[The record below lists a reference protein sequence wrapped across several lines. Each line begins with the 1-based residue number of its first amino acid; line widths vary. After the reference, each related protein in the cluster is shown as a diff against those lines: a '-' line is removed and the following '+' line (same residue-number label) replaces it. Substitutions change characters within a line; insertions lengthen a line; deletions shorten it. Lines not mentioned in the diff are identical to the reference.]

1 MQKFAFKWFKNL
13 FPPFL
18 GFFLIYYSYI
28 NTTAENKNT
37 IYSSIL
43 NADYFFVLISV
54 FLGFLSHFIR
64 ALRWKN
70 MLSPIGHNIKFR
82 NSLMCVFIAFLSNLG
97 FPRSGEILRSSSI
110 SFYEK
115 IPFEK
120 SFGTLITERII
131 DACLLG
137 LIIVYGSLISASISL
152 SEFSN
157 SYFLIFGVLFVSIFL
172 ITKINLNPRISKI
185 VKGLKKGVMSV
196 SKIKNK
202 TIFTLHTLLIWV
214 CYFLMFYLVKFSINE
229 TMNLE
234 FEALIL
240 AFIAGAIT
248 MSLTNG
254 GIGAYPLAIAAV
266 ISQYDVSYENALAL
280 GWIVWSAQTLMIVFF
295 GILSFIFLPILNK

>member
-1 MQKFAFKWFKNL
+1 
-13 FPPFL
+13 
-18 GFFLIYYSYI
+18 
-28 NTTAENKNT
+28 
-37 IYSSIL
+37 
-43 NADYFFVLISV
+43 
-54 FLGFLSHFIR
+54 
-64 ALRWKN
+64 
-70 MLSPIGHNIKFR
+70 
-82 NSLMCVFIAFLSNLG
+82 
-97 FPRSGEILRSSSI
+97 
-110 SFYEK
+110 
-115 IPFEK
+115 
-120 SFGTLITERII
+120 
-131 DACLLG
+131 
-137 LIIVYGSLISASISL
+137 
-152 SEFSN
+152 
-157 SYFLIFGVLFVSIFL
+157 
-172 ITKINLNPRISKI
+172 
-185 VKGLKKGVMSV
+185 MSV

>member
-28 NTTAENKNT
+28 NTSSENKNT
-37 IYSSIL
+37 IYSSIV

-70 MLSPIGHNIKFR
+70 MLSPIGYNIKFR
-82 NSLMCVFIAFLSNLG
+82 NSLMCIFIAFLSNLG

-120 SFGTLITERII
+120 SFGTIITERII

-157 SYFLIFGVLFVSIFL
+157 AYFLIFGVLFVSIFL

>member
-1 MQKFAFKWFKNL
+1 MLKIAFKWFKNL

-18 GFFLIYYSYI
+18 GFFLIYYSYS
-28 NTTAENKNT
+28 NTTLDDRKT

-43 NADYFFVLISV
+43 DANYFFVFLSIC
-54 FLGFLSHFIR
+54 LGFFSHFIR

-70 MLSPIGHNIKFR
+70 MLSPMGYKIKFH

-110 SFYEK
+110 SYYEK
-115 IPFEK
+115 IPIEK
-120 SFGTLITERII
+120 SFGTIITERII
-131 DACLLG
+131 DVCILS
-137 LIIVYGSLISASISL
+137 LIIVYGSLISSNISL
-152 SEFSN
+152 SEL
-157 SYFLIFGVLFVSIFL
+157 SYSYLLIFILLFITIFL
-172 ITKINLNPRISKI
+172 ITKIKLNTKI
-185 VKGLKKGVMSV
+185 IAIIKGLKKGITSI

-202 TIFTLHTLLIWV
+202 PLFVLHTFLIWT
-214 CYFLMFYLVKFSINE
+214 CYFLMFYFVKFSINE
-229 TMNLE
+229 TVQLE

-254 GIGAYPLAIAAV
+254 GIGAYPIAIAVV
-266 ISQYDVSYENALAL
+266 ISQYNVSYENALAL
-280 GWIVWSAQTLMIVFF
+280 GWIVWSAQTLMIIFF

>member
-37 IYSSIL
+37 IYSSIV

-70 MLSPIGHNIKFR
+70 MLSAIGHNIKFQ

-137 LIIVYGSLISASISL
+137 LIIVYGSLISVSISL
-152 SEFSN
+152 SEFSYA
-157 SYFLIFGVLFVSIFL
+157 YFLIFGVLFVSIFL

-185 VKGLKKGVMSV
+185 VIGLKKGVMSV

>member
-1 MQKFAFKWFKNL
+1 MQKFAFKWFKNI
-13 FPPFL
+13 FPPSL

-37 IYSSIL
+37 IYSSIV

-82 NSLMCVFIAFLSNLG
+82 NSIMCVFISFLSNLG

-110 SFYEK
+110 SYYEK
-115 IPFEK
+115 IPIEK
-120 SFGTLITERII
+120 SFGTIITERII
-131 DACLLG
+131 DVCILS
-137 LIIVYGSLISASISL
+137 LIIVYGSLISSNISL
-152 SEFSN
+152 SEL
-157 SYFLIFGVLFVSIFL
+157 SYSYLLIFILLFITIFL
-172 ITKINLNPRISKI
+172 ITKIKLNTKI
-185 VKGLKKGVMSV
+185 IAIIKGLKKGITSI

-202 TIFTLHTLLIWV
+202 PLFVLHTFLIWT
-214 CYFLMFYLVKFSINE
+214 CYFLMFYFVKFSINE
-229 TMNLE
+229 TVQLE

-254 GIGAYPLAIAAV
+254 GIGAYPIAIAVV
-266 ISQYDVSYENALAL
+266 ISQYNVSYENALAL
-280 GWIVWSAQTLMIVFF
+280 GWIVWSAQTLMIIFF

>member
-37 IYSSIL
+37 IYSSIV

-70 MLSPIGHNIKFR
+70 MLSPIGYNIKFR

-157 SYFLIFGVLFVSIFL
+157 SYFLIFGALFVSIFL

-185 VKGLKKGVMSV
+185 VKGLKKGIMSV

>member
-1 MQKFAFKWFKNL
+1 MQKFAFKWFKHL

-28 NTTAENKNT
+28 NTSAENKNT
-37 IYSSIL
+37 IYSSIV

-54 FLGFLSHFIR
+54 FFGFLSHFIR

-70 MLSPIGHNIKFR
+70 MLSPIGYNIKFR

-120 SFGTLITERII
+120 SFGTIITERII

>member
-1 MQKFAFKWFKNL
+1 
-13 FPPFL
+13 
-18 GFFLIYYSYI
+18 
-28 NTTAENKNT
+28 
-37 IYSSIL
+37 
-43 NADYFFVLISV
+43 
-54 FLGFLSHFIR
+54 
-64 ALRWKN
+64 
-70 MLSPIGHNIKFR
+70 
-82 NSLMCVFIAFLSNLG
+82 MCVFIAFLSNLG

-152 SEFSN
+152 SEFSYA
-157 SYFLIFGVLFVSIFL
+157 YFLIFGVLFVSIFL

>member
-28 NTTAENKNT
+28 NTSSENKNT
-37 IYSSIL
+37 IYSSIV

-70 MLSPIGHNIKFR
+70 MLSPIGYNIKFR
-82 NSLMCVFIAFLSNLG
+82 NSLMCIFIALLSNLG

-120 SFGTLITERII
+120 SFGTIITERII

-157 SYFLIFGVLFVSIFL
+157 SYFLIFGVFFVSIFL

>member
-37 IYSSIL
+37 IYSSIV

-70 MLSPIGHNIKFR
+70 MLSAIGHNIKFQ

-152 SEFSN
+152 SEFSYP
-157 SYFLIFGVLFVSIFL
+157 YFLIFGVLFVSIFF
-172 ITKINLNPRISKI
+172 IPKINLNPRISKI

>member
-1 MQKFAFKWFKNL
+1 MLKIAFKWFKNL

-18 GFFLIYYSYI
+18 GFFLIYYSYS
-28 NTTAENKNT
+28 NTTLDDRKT

-43 NADYFFVLISV
+43 DANYFFVFLSIC
-54 FLGFLSHFIR
+54 LGFFSHFIR

-70 MLSPIGHNIKFR
+70 MLSPMGYKIKFH

-110 SFYEK
+110 SYYEK
-115 IPFEK
+115 IPIEK
-120 SFGTLITERII
+120 SFGTIITERII
-131 DACLLG
+131 DVCILS
-137 LIIVYGSLISASISL
+137 LIIVYGSLISSNISL
-152 SEFSN
+152 SEL
-157 SYFLIFGVLFVSIFL
+157 SYSYLLIFILLFMTIFL
-172 ITKINLNPRISKI
+172 ITKIKLNTKI
-185 VKGLKKGVMSV
+185 IAIIKGLKKGITSI

-202 TIFTLHTLLIWV
+202 PLFVLHTFLIWT
-214 CYFLMFYLVKFSINE
+214 CYFLMFYFVKFSINE
-229 TMNLE
+229 TVQLE

-254 GIGAYPLAIAAV
+254 GIGAYPIAIAVV
-266 ISQYDVSYENALAL
+266 ISQYNVSYENALAL
-280 GWIVWSAQTLMIVFF
+280 GWIVWSAQTLMIIFF